1 MAAAPA
7 VAAAVGVSRRGL
19 AVFGP
24 PAEDLVRAVVAAA
37 TGHAWRSLIDLKPKC
52 VERRGL
58 FTRDD
63 VQAVINTNYFFCIHY
78 PHFDNNPLITCN
90 WLLPTLYSQTSCL
103 KWKTKQ
109 FLRRYSHPCVFF
121 FNNRNDESVDIS
133 WISLFS
139 QIGSGAAEM
148 KSLFL
153 NF

>member
-63 VQAVINTNYFFCIHY
+63 VQAVINT
-78 PHFDNNPLITCN
+78 IT
-90 WLLPTLYSQTSCL
+90 TFSAS
-103 KWKTKQ
+103 
-109 FLRRYSHPCVFF
+109 
-121 FNNRNDESVDIS
+121 
-133 WISLFS
+133 ISLILTTTIWLHVTDFYQHYIHRLPVYNEKQNS
-139 QIGSGAAEM
+139 S
-148 KSLFL
+148 
-153 NF
+153 